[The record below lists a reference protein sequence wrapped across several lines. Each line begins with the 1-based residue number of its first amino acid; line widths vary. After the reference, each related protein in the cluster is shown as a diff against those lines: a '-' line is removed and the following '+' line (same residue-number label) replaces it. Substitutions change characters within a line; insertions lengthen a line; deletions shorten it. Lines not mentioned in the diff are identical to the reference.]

1 MLCEHG
7 NVVATNVEVYEG
19 VDVGQLVVGDVVVEQ
34 PVIPSVDSPWEAA
47 MAKMDAFLVRLAI
60 DRERFTPSVCMLDN
74 RSGIFRLAWCE
85 AFVLVEEE
93 EVSPRTPISSHVG
106 LSPLDITPI
115 VWEYPSEGICMLN
128 ILGGVSTNFVA
139 ILALRSRPRQRG

>member
-74 RSGIFRLAWCE
+74 RSGIFRL
-85 AFVLVEEE
+85 
-93 EVSPRTPISSHVG
+93 VSPMS
-106 LSPLDITPI
+106 
-115 VWEYPSEGICMLN
+115 
-128 ILGGVSTNFVA
+128 
-139 ILALRSRPRQRG
+139 